1 MFEMG
6 STVALV
12 FECPK
17 NYQIVKK
24 EGEKVF
30 LGESLLVPS

>member
-1 MFEMG
+1 MFKMG

-17 NYQIVKK
+17 NYQIIKK

-30 LGESLLVPS
+30 LGEILLVPS

>member
-6 STVALV
+6 STVAII

-17 NYQIVKK
+17 NYQISRK

-30 LGESLLVPS
+30 LGESLLIPS